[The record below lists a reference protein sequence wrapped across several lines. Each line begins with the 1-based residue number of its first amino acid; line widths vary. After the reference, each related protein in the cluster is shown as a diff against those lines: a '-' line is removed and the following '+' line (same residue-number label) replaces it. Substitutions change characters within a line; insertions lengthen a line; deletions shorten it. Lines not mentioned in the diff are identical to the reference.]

1 MMSMHNPYSN
11 TLAIFALLIATIA
24 ITGCAGTSAPIQ
36 VDTKPVQLTII
47 QPAPPAPVSLSE
59 VKVTV
64 VTAATLDAF
73 IKQASAEQATDN
85 PVFVV
90 VSVKGYENLSLNIAE
105 LKRYILQQQ
114 QIIAYYHKATAQN

>member
-1 MMSMHNPYSN
+1 MSMHNLYSN
-11 TLAIFALLIATIA
+11 IFACLIATVS
-24 ITGCAGTSAPIQ
+24 ITGCASTTTPIQ
-36 VDTKPVQLTII
+36 VDTRPVQLTII

-59 VKVTV
+59 VKVSV

-73 IKQASAEQATDN
+73 IKQAKAEQGTDN

-114 QIIAYYHKATAQN
+114 QIIAYYRKATAQK

>member
-1 MMSMHNPYSN
+1 MSTHNRYSN
-11 TLAIFALLIATIA
+11 TFTISALLIATA
-24 ITGCAGTSAPIQ
+24 SITGCAGTTAPIQ

-59 VKVTV
+59 VKVSV
-64 VTAATLDAF
+64 VTAETLDAF
-73 IKQASAEQATDN
+73 ITQAKAEQGTDN

-114 QIIAYYHKATAQN
+114 QIIAYYRQATAQK

>member
-1 MMSMHNPYSN
+1 MHNRYSN
-11 TLAIFALLIATIA
+11 TFTTVALLIATIS
-24 ITGCAGTSAPIQ
+24 ITGCASTTAPIQ
-36 VDTKPVQLTII
+36 VDTKPVQLAII
-47 QPAPPAPVSLSE
+47 QPAPPAPVSLSD
-59 VKVTV
+59 VKVSV

-73 IKQASAEQATDN
+73 IKQARTEQGTDN

-114 QIIAYYHKATAQN
+114 QIIAYYRKATAQK

>member
-1 MMSMHNPYSN
+1 MSMRNRYSD
-11 TLAIFALLIATIA
+11 TFPTFALLVAMMLA
-24 ITGCAGTSAPIQ
+24 GCASTTAPVQ
-36 VDTKPVQLTII
+36 VDTAPVQLTVI

-59 VKVTV
+59 VKVSV
-64 VTAATLDAF
+64 VTAETLDAF
-73 IKQASAEQATDN
+73 IKQASAEQGTDN

-114 QIIAYYHKATAQN
+114 QIIAYYRKATTN

>member
-1 MMSMHNPYSN
+1 MMSMHNHYSKIYS
-11 TLAIFALLIATIA
+11 TVALFVAAVSIA
-24 ITGCAGTSAPIQ
+24 GCASAPTPIQ

-59 VKVTV
+59 VKVSV
-64 VTAATLDAF
+64 VTAKTLDAF
-73 IKQASAEQATDN
+73 IKQASAEQGTDN

-114 QIIAYYHKATAQN
+114 QIIAYYRKATVQN

>member
-1 MMSMHNPYSN
+1 MSKRNQYNN
-11 TLAIFALLIATIA
+11 TFKIVALLVATVS
-24 ITGCAGTSAPIQ
+24 ITGCSSTTKTIQ
-36 VDTKPVQLTII
+36 VDTKPVQLAII

-59 VKVTV
+59 VKVSV

-73 IKQASAEQATDN
+73 IKQAKAEQGTDN

-114 QIIAYYHKATAQN
+114 QIIAYYRQATAQK

>member
-1 MMSMHNPYSN
+1 MHNRYSN
-11 TLAIFALLIATIA
+11 TFTIFALLIATA
-24 ITGCAGTSAPIQ
+24 SITGCAGTTAPIQ

-59 VKVTV
+59 VKVSV
-64 VTAATLDAF
+64 VTAETLDTF
-73 IKQASAEQATDN
+73 ITQAKAEQGTDN

-114 QIIAYYHKATAQN
+114 QIIAYYRKATAQK

>member
-1 MMSMHNPYSN
+1 MHNLYSN
-11 TLAIFALLIATIA
+11 TFAISALLIATA
-24 ITGCAGTSAPIQ
+24 SITGCASTTAPIQ

-59 VKVTV
+59 VTVSV
-64 VTAATLDAF
+64 VTAETLDAF
-73 IKQASAEQATDN
+73 ITRAKAEQGTDN

-114 QIIAYYHKATAQN
+114 QIIAYYRQATAQK

>member
-1 MMSMHNPYSN
+1 MSMHNPYSN
-11 TLAIFALLIATIA
+11 TYPTVALLAATLSIA
-24 ITGCAGTSAPIQ
+24 GCASTTQPIQ
-36 VDTKPVQLTII
+36 IDTKPVQLEII

-59 VKVTV
+59 VNVSV

-73 IKQASAEQATDN
+73 IKQAKTEQGTDN

-90 VSVKGYENLSLNIAE
+90 LSVKGYENLSLNIAE

-114 QIIAYYHKATAQN
+114 QIIAYYRKATSQK

>member
-1 MMSMHNPYSN
+1 MHNQYSN
-11 TLAIFALLIATIA
+11 TFTISALLIATA
-24 ITGCAGTSAPIQ
+24 SITGCASTTAPIQ
-36 VDTKPVQLTII
+36 VDTKPVQLAII
-47 QPAPPAPVSLSE
+47 QPAPPAPVSLSD
-59 VKVTV
+59 VKVSV

-73 IKQASAEQATDN
+73 IKQARTEQGTDN

-114 QIIAYYHKATAQN
+114 QIIAYYRKATAQK

>member
-1 MMSMHNPYSN
+1 MHNQYSN
-11 TLAIFALLIATIA
+11 TFKIVALLVATVS
-24 ITGCAGTSAPIQ
+24 ITGCSCTTAPIQ
-36 VDTKPVQLTII
+36 VDTKPVQLAII

-59 VKVTV
+59 VKVSV

-73 IKQASAEQATDN
+73 IKQAKAEQGTDN

-105 LKRYILQQQ
+105 LERYILQQQ
-114 QIIAYYHKATAQN
+114 QIIAYYRQATAQK

>member
-1 MMSMHNPYSN
+1 MHNLYSN
-11 TLAIFALLIATIA
+11 IYINVALVAATLS
-24 ITGCAGTSAPIQ
+24 ITGCASTTAPIQ

-47 QPAPPAPVSLSE
+47 QPASPAPVSLSE

-64 VTAATLDAF
+64 VTAKTLDAF
-73 IKQASAEQATDN
+73 IKQASVEQGTDN

-114 QIIAYYHKATAQN
+114 QIIAYYRKATVQN

>member
-1 MMSMHNPYSN
+1 MSTHNRYSN
-11 TLAIFALLIATIA
+11 TFTIFALFIATA
-24 ITGCAGTSAPIQ
+24 SITGCASTTAPIQ

-59 VKVTV
+59 VKVSV
-64 VTAATLDAF
+64 VTAETLDAF
-73 IKQASAEQATDN
+73 ITQAKAEQGTDN

-114 QIIAYYHKATAQN
+114 QIIAYYRKATAQK

>member
-1 MMSMHNPYSN
+1 MMSMHNQYSN
-11 TLAIFALLIATIA
+11 TLKIVALGVATVSM
-24 ITGCAGTSAPIQ
+24 TGCANTTAPIKI
-36 VDTKPVQLTII
+36 DTQPVQLAII
-47 QPAPPAPVSLSE
+47 QPAAPAPVSLSD
-59 VKVTV
+59 VKVSV

-73 IKQASAEQATDN
+73 IKQAKVEQGTDN

-114 QIIAYYHKATAQN
+114 QIIAYYQQATAKQ